1 MKRVIFLLDAQ
12 DSLDEITFYTE
23 TNWPDSTQKP
33 GSVPKYVASLI
44 AACNDIPN
52 RVAFFT
58 DASRTTKHGVVSYFR
73 CGHHFIFYRETENAF
88 EVIQILHERMNF
100 TAYLD

>member
-1 MKRVIFLLDAQ
+1 MKRVIFLLDAL
-12 DSLDEITFYTE
+12 DSLDGITYYTE
-23 TNWPDSTQKP
+23 TNWPDSTQES

-44 AACNDIPN
+44 TACNDIPN
-52 RVAFFT
+52 RAAFFT
-58 DASRTTKHGVVSYFR
+58 DASRMTKRGVVYYFR
-73 CGHHFIFYRETENAF
+73 CGHHFIFYRETETSF